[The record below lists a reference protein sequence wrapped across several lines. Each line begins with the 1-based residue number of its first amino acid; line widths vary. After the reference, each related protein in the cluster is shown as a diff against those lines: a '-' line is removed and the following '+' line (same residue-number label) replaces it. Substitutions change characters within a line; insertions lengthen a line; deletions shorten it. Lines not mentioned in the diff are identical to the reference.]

1 MLECQCSSEKLA
13 AYSGYSSGAT
23 GESLGRARC
32 TAWESPIPNKSW
44 QTGSPNDV
52 FLPDATI
59 VGMIRRSRASAL
71 VIVFLW
77 LMPLL
82 AAPVKPQQDRALALQ
97 DRIAAVLSAPD
108 LSRGFWGIE
117 VASSATGETLY
128 SQNADKL
135 FTPASNTKLFTTAA
149 ALALIGPDYKFRTTV
164 ETSGTLDR
172 YGRLN
177 GDLVLVGH
185 GDPNLSG
192 RELPYD
198 LRTQRNDDPIQALEA
213 LADALVQKGV
223 KFIDGDIVADD
234 SYFAFERYGEGW
246 SQDDL
251 VWADGAPVS
260 ALTINDNVVFV
271 NILPADRPGEK
282 AFVSVKPFAEYYRLD
297 NRIITTPA
305 GTGRKFFVN
314 REPGSTLLTL
324 WGNMPLDDPGA
335 NEALAIEDPAEFA
348 AGLFRQLLE
357 KRGIV
362 VYGHQ
367 RTRHTELATLSTFSV
382 NAIAPSRGGDGPSRL
397 KSDQPI
403 MLASYESKPLLQ
415 DVRVINK
422 VSQNLHAEILLRLLG
437 RERGN
442 AGTIEGGLE
451 VLRGF
456 LIQAGISNDQYVFYD
471 GSGLSRQN
479 LVTPH
484 AIVQLLRYCS
494 TQPWGTAYKS
504 TFPVGGV
511 DGSLSERLNSPR
523 LQNRIMAKTGSLGGV
538 KTLSGYTTTDSGQV
552 VVFSILSNNFN
563 LPAKR
568 VTDAI
573 DALVQAIVDDTPARR

>member
-1 MLECQCSSEKLA
+1 MSLRMTTCKDDNVIFM
-13 AYSGYSSGAT
+13 GAT
-23 GESLGRARC
+23 IRL
-32 TAWESPIPNKSW
+32 
-44 QTGSPNDV
+44 
-52 FLPDATI
+52 
-59 VGMIRRSRASAL
+59 MIRPRSVTRLLS
-71 VIVFLW
+71 IVL
-77 LMPLL
+77 LMVSPLL
-82 AAPVKPQQDRALALQ
+82 AAPVKSAQDRPLQ
-97 DRIAAVLSAPD
+97 DRIAAVLGAPD
-108 LSRGFWGIE
+108 LARGFWGIE
-117 VASSATGETLY
+117 VVSLTTGETLY

-149 ALALIGPDYKFRTTV
+149 ALALIGPDYKFHTTV
-164 ETSGTLDR
+164 ETTGTLDR
-172 YGRLN
+172 YGRLS
-177 GDLVLVGH
+177 GDLVLVGR

-198 LRTQRNDDPIQALEA
+198 LKTQRNDDPIQALES

-271 NILPADRPGEK
+271 SILPADRPGEK
-282 AFVSVKPFAEYYRLD
+282 AFVSVKPFADYYRLD

-314 REPGSTLLTL
+314 REPGSMVLTL
-324 WGNMPLDDPGA
+324 WGNMPLDDAGA

-367 RTRHTELATLSTFSV
+367 RTHHTELATLSTFSAT
-382 NAIAPSRGGDGPSRL
+382 AIAPSHGGSDGQSRPL
-397 KSDQPI
+397 RSNQPI
-403 MLASYESKPLLQ
+403 TLASYESKPLLQ
-415 DVRVINK
+415 DVRVVNK

-456 LIQAGISNDQYVFYD
+456 LTQAGISNDQYVFYD

-484 AIVQLLRYCS
+484 AVVQLLRYCS
-494 TQPWGTAYKS
+494 TQRWGADFKS
-504 TFPVGGV
+504 TLPVAGV
-511 DGSLSERLNSPR
+511 DGSLTERLNFPR
-523 LQNRIMAKTGSLGGV
+523 LQNRILAKTGSLGGV
-538 KTLSGYTTTDSGQV
+538 KTLSGYATNDAGQV

-573 DALVQAIVDDTPARR
+573 DQLVQAIVEDGPAGQ

>member
-1 MLECQCSSEKLA
+1 MFECQCSSEKLA

-172 YGRLN
+172 YGRLS
-177 GDLVLVGH
+177 GDLVLVGR

-192 RELPYD
+192 RELPYE
-198 LRTQRNDDPIQALEA
+198 LKTQRNDDPIQALEA
-213 LADALVQKGV
+213 LADALVIKGV
-223 KFIDGDIVADD
+223 KFVDGDIIADD
-234 SYFAFERYGEGW
+234 SFFAFERYGEGW

-271 NILPADRPGEK
+271 SILPADRPGEK
-282 AFVSVKPFAEYYRLD
+282 AFVSVKPFADYYRID

-305 GTGRKFFVN
+305 GTGRKIFVN
-314 REPGSTLLTL
+314 REPGSTVVTL
-324 WGNMPLDDPGA
+324 WGNMPLDDAGA
-335 NEALAIEDPAEFA
+335 NEALAIEEPAEFA

-362 VYGHQ
+362 VYGHE
-367 RTRHTELATLSTFSV
+367 RTHHTELAGLSTFTAT
-382 NAIAPSRGGDGPSRL
+382 AIAPSHGGSEDTARTLDRPI
-397 KSDQPI
+397 KMNQPI
-403 MLASYESKPLLQ
+403 TLASYESKPLVD

-437 RERGN
+437 RERRN
-442 AGTIEGGLE
+442 ACTVKGSIV
-451 VLRGF
+451 VLRQF
-456 LIQAGISNDQYVFYD
+456 LSQTGL
-471 GSGLSRQN
+471 GS
-479 LVTPH
+479 
-484 AIVQLLRYCS
+484 
-494 TQPWGTAYKS
+494 
-504 TFPVGGV
+504 
-511 DGSLSERLNSPR
+511 
-523 LQNRIMAKTGSLGGV
+523 
-538 KTLSGYTTTDSGQV
+538 
-552 VVFSILSNNFN
+552 
-563 LPAKR
+563 
-568 VTDAI
+568 
-573 DALVQAIVDDTPARR
+573 

>member
-1 MLECQCSSEKLA
+1 MPRRQSA
-13 AYSGYSSGAT
+13 A
-23 GESLGRARC
+23 C
-32 TAWESPIPNKSW
+32 PIP
-44 QTGSPNDV
+44 
-52 FLPDATI
+52 
-59 VGMIRRSRASAL
+59 L
-71 VIVFLW
+71 VLVLIEL
-77 LMPLL
+77 LIAPLL
-82 AAPVKPQQDRALALQ
+82 AAPARRVPVHPLQ
-97 DRIAAVLSAPD
+97 DRIATVLSAPD
-108 LSRGFWGIE
+108 LARGFWGIE
-117 VASSATGETLY
+117 VVSSATGETLY
-128 SQNADKL
+128 SANADKL

-164 ETSGTLDR
+164 ETTGTLDR

-198 LRTQRNDDPIQALEA
+198 LRTQRNDDPVQALET
-213 LADALVQKGV
+213 LADAVARKGV

-282 AFVSVKPFAEYYRLD
+282 AFVSVKPFAEYYRID

-314 REPGSTLLTL
+314 REPGSTTVTL
-324 WGNMPLDDPGA
+324 WGNLPLDDPGV

-367 RTRHTELATLSTFSV
+367 RTKHTELATLSTFSV
-382 NAIAPSRGGDGPSRL
+382 NAVAPSRGGSDGDGRSAAL
-397 KSDQPI
+397 AGNQHTT
-403 MLASYESKPLLQ
+403 LASYESKPLLQ

-442 AGTIEGGLE
+442 AGTIEDGLE

-456 LIQAGISNDQYVFYD
+456 LTQAGISSDQYVFYD

-494 TQPWGTAYKS
+494 AQPWRTDYKS

-523 LQNRIMAKTGSLGGV
+523 LQNRILAKTGSLGGV
-538 KTLSGYTTTDSGQV
+538 KTLSGYATTDTGQA
-552 VVFSILSNNFN
+552 VVFSILSNNLN

-573 DALVQAIVDDTPARR
+573 DQLVQAILDDSSAKH

>member
-1 MLECQCSSEKLA
+1 MPRPRPLLHCVLVA
-13 AYSGYSSGAT
+13 
-23 GESLGRARC
+23 LM
-32 TAWESPIPNKSW
+32 
-44 QTGSPNDV
+44 
-52 FLPDATI
+52 I
-59 VGMIRRSRASAL
+59 VGAA
-71 VIVFLW
+71 F
-77 LMPLL
+77 
-82 AAPVKPQQDRALALQ
+82 AAPPKPLH
-97 DRIAAVLSAPD
+97 DRISAILNSPD

-117 VASSATGETLY
+117 VVSLSSGKTLY
-128 SQNADKL
+128 SLNPDNL

-164 ETSGTLDR
+164 ETAGTLDR

-177 GDLVLVGH
+177 GDLLLVGH

-198 LRTQRNDDPIQALEA
+198 LRTQRNEHPIQALET

-223 KFIDGDIVADD
+223 KFVDGDIVADD
-234 SYFAFERYGEGW
+234 SYFAFERYAEGW

-260 ALTINDNVVFV
+260 ALSINDNVVFV
-271 NILPADRPGEK
+271 NILPADRAGEK
-282 AFVSVKPFAEYYRLD
+282 AFVSVTPFADYYRLD

-314 REPGSTLLTL
+314 REPGSTVLTL

-348 AGLFRQLLE
+348 AALFRQLLE
-357 KRGIV
+357 NRGIV
-362 VYGHQ
+362 VYGRQ
-367 RTRHTELATLSTFSV
+367 RTHHTELATLSTFSV
-382 NAIAPSRGGDGPSRL
+382 TAIAPSRGGSDGQSRPL
-397 KSDQPI
+397 KSDQPVV
-403 MLASYESKPLLQ
+403 LASYESKPIVD

-437 RERGN
+437 RERGT

-451 VLRGF
+451 VVRGF
-456 LIQAGISNDQYVFYD
+456 LTQAGIANDQYVFYD

-484 AIVQLLRYCS
+484 AIVQLLRYAS
-494 TQPWGTAYKS
+494 TQPWGAAYKS
-504 TFPVGGV
+504 TLPLSGV
-511 DGSLSERLNSPR
+511 DGSLSDRLNSPR
-523 LQNRIMAKTGSLGGV
+523 LQSRVYGKTGSLGGV
-538 KTLSGYTTTDSGQV
+538 KTLSGYATTDSGETV
-552 VVFSILSNNFN
+552 AFSILSNNSN

-568 VTDAI
+568 ITDTL
-573 DALVQAIVDDTPARR
+573 DQVVQVIVEDTSAGK

>member
-1 MLECQCSSEKLA
+1 MARRRPL
-13 AYSGYSSGAT
+13 
-23 GESLGRARC
+23 SLL
-32 TAWESPIPNKSW
+32 I
-44 QTGSPNDV
+44 V
-52 FLPDATI
+52 LFLVA
-59 VGMIRRSRASAL
+59 
-71 VIVFLW
+71 
-77 LMPLL
+77 PLL
-82 AAPVKPQQDRALALQ
+82 AAPPKPLQ
-97 DRIAAVLSAPD
+97 ERIAGALGSPD
-108 LSRGFWGIE
+108 LARGFWGIE
-117 VASSATGETLY
+117 VVSLSTGETLY

-164 ETSGTLDR
+164 ETTGTLDR

-198 LRTQRNDDPIQALEA
+198 LRTQRNDDPIQALET

-223 KFIDGDIVADD
+223 KYVDGDIVADD

-282 AFVSVKPFAEYYRLD
+282 AFVSIKPFADYYRLD
-297 NRIITTPA
+297 NRVITTPA

-314 REPGSTLLTL
+314 REPGSTVITL

-348 AGLFRQLLE
+348 SVLFRQLLE

-362 VYGHQ
+362 IYGHQ
-367 RTRHTELATLSTFSV
+367 RTRHTELASLSTFTATAV
-382 NAIAPSRGGDGPSRL
+382 APSHGGSEALSRPF
-397 KSDQPI
+397 KSDQPLT
-403 MLASYESKPLLQ
+403 LASYESKPLLE
-415 DVRVINK
+415 DLRVINK

-456 LIQAGISNDQYVFYD
+456 LTQAGISSDQYLFYD

-479 LVTPH
+479 LATPH
-484 AIVQLLRYCS
+484 AIVQMLRYSS
-494 TQPWGTAYKS
+494 TQPWGAAYKS
-504 TFPVGGV
+504 TFPLSGV
-511 DGSLSERLNSPR
+511 DGSLSDRLNAPR
-523 LQNRIMAKTGSLGGV
+523 LRSRIMAKTGSLGGV
-538 KTLSGYTTTDSGQV
+538 KTLSGYVTTDAGQT
-552 VVFSILSNNFN
+552 VVFAILSNNFN

-568 VTDAI
+568 ITDAI
-573 DALVQAIVDDTPARR
+573 DQIVEAIVEDAPAGR

>member
-1 MLECQCSSEKLA
+1 MLPTILER
-13 AYSGYSSGAT
+13 G
-23 GESLGRARC
+23 
-32 TAWESPIPNKSW
+32 
-44 QTGSPNDV
+44 V
-52 FLPDATI
+52 FLEWYNPCMLRRRPVALLPFI
-59 VGMIRRSRASAL
+59 VLLLLTTLSAES
-71 VIVFLW
+71 IKP
-77 LMPLL
+77 PL
-82 AAPVKPQQDRALALQ
+82 DRGLQ
-97 DRIAAVLSAPD
+97 NRIAAVLSAPD

-117 VASSATGETLY
+117 VVSSSTGETLY

-149 ALALIGPDYKFRTTV
+149 ALALIGPDYRFRTTV
-164 ETSGTLDR
+164 ETTGTLDR

-213 LADALVQKGV
+213 LADVLVQKGV

-314 REPGSTLLTL
+314 REPGSTVVTL
-324 WGNMPLDDPGA
+324 WGNMPVDDPGA

-362 VYGHQ
+362 IYGKQ

-382 NAIAPSRGGDGPSRL
+382 TAVAPSRGGGASRSL
-397 KSDQPI
+397 KADQLI
-403 MLASYESKPLLQ
+403 TLASYESKPLLQ

-456 LIQAGISNDQYVFYD
+456 LTQAGISNDQYIFYD

-484 AIVQLLRYCS
+484 AIVQLLRFCS
-494 TQPWGTAYKS
+494 TQPWGAAYKS

-511 DGSLSERLNSPR
+511 DGSLSERLNLPR

-538 KTLSGYTTTDSGQV
+538 KTLSGYATTDAGQT

-573 DALVQAIVDDTPARR
+573 DALVQAILDDAPATR

>member
-1 MLECQCSSEKLA
+1 MVAPLL
-13 AYSGYSSGAT
+13 
-23 GESLGRARC
+23 
-32 TAWESPIPNKSW
+32 
-44 QTGSPNDV
+44 
-52 FLPDATI
+52 
-59 VGMIRRSRASAL
+59 L
-71 VIVFLW
+71 VAILSVT
-77 LMPLL
+77 PLL
-82 AAPVKPQQDRALALQ
+82 AAVKPLQ
-97 DRIAAVLSAPD
+97 DRIAGVLSAPD
-108 LSRGFWGIE
+108 LGRGFWGIE
-117 VASSATGETLY
+117 VVSLSTGETLY

-149 ALALIGPDYKFRTTV
+149 ALALIGPDYKFHTTV
-164 ETSGTLDR
+164 ETTGTLDR

-177 GDLVLVGH
+177 GDLILVGR

-324 WGNMPLDDPGA
+324 WGNMPLDDAGA

-362 VYGHQ
+362 IYGHQ
-367 RTRHTELATLSTFSV
+367 RTHHTELATLSTFSV
-382 NAIAPSRGGDGPSRL
+382 TALAPSRGGDGPPRPL
-397 KSDQPI
+397 KADQPI
-403 MLASYESKPLLQ
+403 TLASYESKPLLQ

-456 LIQAGISNDQYVFYD
+456 LTQAGISSDQYVFYD

-494 TQPWGTAYKS
+494 TQSWGVSYKT
-504 TFPVGGV
+504 TFPIGGM
-511 DGSLSERLNSPR
+511 DGSLSERLTAPR

-538 KTLSGYTTTDSGQV
+538 KALSGYASTEAGQT

-573 DALVQAIVDDTPARR
+573 DGLVQAILDDAPAKH

>member
-1 MLECQCSSEKLA
+1 MIA
-13 AYSGYSSGAT
+13 A
-23 GESLGRARC
+23 
-32 TAWESPIPNKSW
+32 TA
-44 QTGSPNDV
+44 
-52 FLPDATI
+52 
-59 VGMIRRSRASAL
+59 
-71 VIVFLW
+71 
-77 LMPLL
+77 L
-82 AAPVKPQQDRALALQ
+82 AAPPKPLQ
-97 DRIAAVLSAPD
+97 DRIARVLAAPD
-108 LSRGFWGIE
+108 LARGFWGLE
-117 VASSATGETLY
+117 VTSLSGQTLY
-128 SQNADKL
+128 SLNPDKL

-164 ETSGTLDR
+164 ETIASLDR

-177 GDLVLVGH
+177 GDLFLVGR

-198 LRTQRNDDPIQALEA
+198 LRTQRNDHPIQALET

-223 KFIDGDIVADD
+223 KYVDGDIVADD

-282 AFVSVKPFAEYYRLD
+282 AFVTVTPFADYYRLD

-314 REPGSTLLTL
+314 REPGSTVLTL

-348 AGLFRQLLE
+348 AALFRQLLE

-362 VYGHQ
+362 VYGRQ
-367 RTRHTELATLSTFSV
+367 RTKHTELATLSTFSV
-382 NAIAPSRGGDGPSRL
+382 TTIAPSRGGSDSSMRPL

-403 MLASYESKPLLQ
+403 VLASYDSKPMLE
-415 DVRVINK
+415 DIRVVNK

-437 RERGN
+437 RERGT

-451 VLRGF
+451 VLREF
-456 LIQAGISNDQYVFYD
+456 LTQAGISNEQYVFYD

-479 LVTPH
+479 LVAPH
-484 AIVQLLRYCS
+484 AIVQLLRYAAS
-494 TQPWGTAYKS
+494 QPWGSAFKS
-504 TFPVGGV
+504 TFPVSGI
-511 DGSLSERLNSPR
+511 DGSLSDRLSSPR
-523 LQNRIMAKTGSLGGV
+523 LQSRILGKTGSLGGV
-538 KTLSGYTTTDSGQV
+538 KTLSGYATTDSGET
-552 VVFSILSNNFN
+552 VVFSILSNNSN
-563 LPAKR
+563 LPPKR
-568 VTDAI
+568 ITETI
-573 DALVQAIVDDTPARR
+573 DELVQAIVEDAGGR

>member
-1 MLECQCSSEKLA
+1 MPRLRSVSHCLVAVLLLA
-13 AYSGYSSGAT
+13 GA
-23 GESLGRARC
+23 
-32 TAWESPIPNKSW
+32 
-44 QTGSPNDV
+44 V
-52 FLPDATI
+52 
-59 VGMIRRSRASAL
+59 
-71 VIVFLW
+71 
-77 LMPLL
+77 L
-82 AAPVKPQQDRALALQ
+82 AAPPKPLQERLAG
-97 DRIAAVLSAPD
+97 VLSAPD
-108 LSRGFWGIE
+108 LARGFWGIE
-117 VASSATGETLY
+117 VTSLSSGQTLY
-128 SQNADKL
+128 SFNPDKL

-149 ALALIGPDYKFRTTV
+149 ALALIGPDYKFRPTV
-164 ETSGTLDR
+164 ETAGTLDR

-177 GDLVLVGH
+177 GDLLLVGH

-198 LRTQRNDDPIQALEA
+198 LRTQRNDHPIQALET

-223 KFIDGDIVADD
+223 KYVDGDIVADD

-260 ALTINDNVVFV
+260 ALTVNDNVVFV

-282 AFVSVKPFAEYYRLD
+282 AFVSVTPFADYYRLD

-314 REPGSTLLTL
+314 REPGSTVLTL

-348 AGLFRQLLE
+348 AALFRQLLE

-362 VYGHQ
+362 VYGRQ
-367 RTRHTELATLSTFSV
+367 RTHHTELATLSTFSV
-382 NAIAPSRGGDGPSRL
+382 TAVAPSRGGSDGQARPL
-397 KSDQPI
+397 KTDQPI
-403 MLASYESKPLLQ
+403 VLASYESKPMV
-415 DVRVINK
+415 DDIRVVNK

-437 RERGN
+437 RERGT

-456 LIQAGISNDQYVFYD
+456 LTQAGISNDQYLFYD

-484 AIVQLLRYCS
+484 AIVQLLRYAAI
-494 TQPWGTAYKS
+494 QPWGPAYKS
-504 TFPVGGV
+504 TFPLSGV
-511 DGSLSERLNSPR
+511 DGSLSDRLNAPR
-523 LQNRIMAKTGSLGGV
+523 LQSRIFGKTGSLGGV
-538 KTLSGYTTTDSGQV
+538 KTLSGYATTDSGET
-552 VVFSILSNNFN
+552 VVFSILSNNSN

-568 VTDAI
+568 VTDTI
-573 DALVQAIVDDTPARR
+573 DQLVQAIVEDTPAGR